1 VAKQEVVRIPFE
13 RKGALSRRRR
23 FDDRIVVRAPVLAQ
37 LTAALALG
45 LPRGSTIRRRLLLF
59 LIRRAFAA
67 VERADLELLM
77 RVMYHP
83 AAQLRFAGRFADFD
97 QTYRGRE
104 AAFAAYRAWIDS
116 WEDYRREPKEIV
128 DLGDGVLILVRESG
142 RGKGSG
148 IPTEAQI
155 AMLLTFR
162 RGRVVKHQEFF
173 DWDEALETVGLRS
186 NRAGPR
192 SRGPSSS

>member
-1 VAKQEVVRIPFE
+1 MSQQDVVRIPFE
-13 RKGALSRRRR
+13 RKGPASRRRR
-23 FDDRIVVRAPVLAQ
+23 LDDRIVVRAPVLAQ
-37 LTAALALG
+37 LTAALAFG
-45 LPRGSTIRRRLLLF
+45 LPRRSTLRRRLLLF
-59 LIRRAFAA
+59 LTRRASAA

-83 AAQLRFAGRFADFD
+83 AAELRFAGRFADFD

-116 WEDYRREPKEIV
+116 WEEYRREPKEIV
-128 DLGDGVLILVRESG
+128 DLGDRVLVLVRESG
-142 RGKGSG
+142 RGTGSG
-148 IPTEAQI
+148 TPTEAQI

-173 DWDEALETVGLRS
+173 GWDEALETFGLSGHR
-186 NRAGPR
+186 
-192 SRGPSSS
+192 

>member
-1 VAKQEVVRIPFE
+1 VANQEVVRIPFQ
-13 RKGALSRRRR
+13 RKGPLSRRRR
-23 FDDRIVVRAPVLAQ
+23 VDDCLVFRAPVLGQ
-37 LTAALALG
+37 LTAALALR
-45 LPRGSTIRRRLLLF
+45 LPRGSTIRRGLLLF
-59 LIRRAFAA
+59 LSRRASAA

-104 AAFAAYRAWIDS
+104 AAFTAYRAWMDC
-116 WEDYRREPKEIV
+116 WEEYRREPKEIV

-148 IPTEAQI
+148 IPTEARI

-162 RGRVVKHQEFF
+162 RGRVIKHEEFLG
-173 DWDEALETVGLRS
+173 WDEALETVGVS
-186 NRAGPR
+186 GNR
-192 SRGPSSS
+192 